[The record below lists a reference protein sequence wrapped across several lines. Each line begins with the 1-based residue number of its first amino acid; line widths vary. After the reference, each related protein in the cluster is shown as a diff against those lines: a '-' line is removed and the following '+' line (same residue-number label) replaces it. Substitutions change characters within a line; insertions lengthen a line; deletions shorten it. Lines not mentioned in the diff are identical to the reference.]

1 MSLVLSV
8 LFYKCWFIIFF
19 YKTLLVLHISL
30 NTKYK
35 CNIDGCGPR
44 AQWYPVLLQPSLH
57 WTVVKIL
64 KKILLFLFLP
74 YRSPSYLL
82 KVEYIR
88 ILWMMHICCHICQS
102 RDNLRISRHYR
113 ERQLYWWDQPGT
125 WLYHQAHHRIASQKP
140 KLIKIRD
147 EEEIF

>member
-1 MSLVLSV
+1 MQHRWLWTKSTTISSSPPA
-8 LFYKCWFIIFF
+8 IP
-19 YKTLLVLHISL
+19 SL
-30 NTKYK
+30 N
-35 CNIDGCGPR
+35 CGRNP
-44 AQWYPVLLQPSLH
+44 
-57 WTVVKIL
+57 T
-64 KKILLFLFLP
+64 KILLFLFLP
-74 YRSPSYLL
+74 YFSPSYLL
-82 KVEYIR
+82 KVKYIR

-147 EEEIF
+147 EEENF